1 MRFTLILVFLASL
14 VGFFLTLLLV
24 STNKTANFDRAG
36 IELVQ
41 SFSSPFLTWI
51 MVFVSAFGNGVFT
64 VFTFFAF
71 AFALLLKGYRRQSHF
86 SFLIWLALLLSWLA
100 KWAVVR
106 PRPEGYLIEQIRMP
120 SDFSFPSGHVVFY
133 TVFFGLVAFS
143 FPVGNFSKPRPQN
156 SSPEIEKNSAALAP
170 VAPVS
175 TSSTSPATT
184 SSVPNSWGASFEE
197 MFGFSDLNK
206 ESDLLGK
213 TGTGSSTGNAIDEI
227 FKELNQ

>member
-1 MRFTLILVFLASL
+1 MKIYKKIFI
-14 VGFFLTLLLV
+14 GF
-24 STNKTANFDRAG
+24 
-36 IELVQ
+36 
-41 SFSSPFLTWI
+41 
-51 MVFVSAFGNGVFT
+51 
-64 VFTFFAF
+64 
-71 AFALLLKGYRRQSHF
+71 
-86 SFLIWLALLLSWLA
+86 
-100 KWAVVR
+100 VV
-106 PRPEGYLIEQIRMP
+106 
-120 SDFSFPSGHVVFY
+120 VV
-133 TVFFGLVAFS
+133 TIFGLVAFS

-156 SSPEIEKNSAALAP
+156 SSPEIEKNSAASLAP

>member
-1 MRFTLILVFLASL
+1 MRVTLILVFLASL

-24 STNKTANFDRAG
+24 STHQTDTFDRAG
-36 IELVQ
+36 IQLVQ

-100 KWAVVR
+100 KLIIAR
-106 PRPEGYLIEQIRMP
+106 PRPDGYLLPEATLP

-133 TVFFGLVAFS
+133 TVFFGLVAFYALVLPDVS
-143 FPVGNFSKPRPQN
+143 KLGRSVLLIISGLLIGLVGLSRIYLGVHYPTDV
-156 SSPEIEKNSAALAP
+156 IGGYLLGLLLLGVLAVFYFKFILP
-170 VAPVS
+170 
-175 TSSTSPATT
+175 
-184 SSVPNSWGASFEE
+184 
-197 MFGFSDLNK
+197 K
-206 ESDLLGK
+206 ESG
-213 TGTGSSTGNAIDEI
+213 E
-227 FKELNQ
+227 